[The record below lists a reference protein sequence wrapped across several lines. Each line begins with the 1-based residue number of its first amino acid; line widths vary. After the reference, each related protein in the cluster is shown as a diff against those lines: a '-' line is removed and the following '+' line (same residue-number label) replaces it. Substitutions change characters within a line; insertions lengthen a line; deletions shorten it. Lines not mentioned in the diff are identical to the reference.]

1 MDILFSYAPNLLLD
15 GSYFASYVRVIDIVL
30 AAMLLWGGYKGYRK
44 GFVLEVISTIVF
56 VAGILIL
63 FYGLS
68 KLFQSAKGYMVESLK
83 PTSFIFFII
92 AFIALSLITNSIGK
106 KLRSAIS
113 YSIFGDLDAF
123 AGMLLGV
130 LKYAIF
136 LSLIIWLM
144 ERVGYQLPAEAT
156 ADSQIYPLLRQFQPW
171 LIETGQQLAPV
182 IGRIFEDITDLLKDR
197 SSPPAQ

>member
-1 MDILFSYAPNLLLD
+1 MSILLSYSPDLLLA
-15 GSYFASYVRVIDIVL
+15 GSYFASYVRVVDIVL
-30 AAMLLWGGYKGYRK
+30 AAMLLWGGYKGYKK
-44 GFVLEVISTIVF
+44 GFVLEVISTLVF
-56 VAGILIL
+56 VVGILLI
-63 FYGLS
+63 FYALS
-68 KLFQSAKGYMVESLK
+68 KGFQAIKDYLIESMK
-83 PTSFIFFII
+83 PTSFIFFIV
-92 AFIALSLITNSIGK
+92 AFIALALITNSVGK

-144 ERVGYQLPAEAT
+144 ERVGYRLPPDAT

-182 IGRIFEDITDLLKDR
+182 IGDIFGDITDLLKTRR
-197 SSPPAQ
+197 SPATP

>member
-1 MDILFSYAPNLLLD
+1 MTLLLSYCPD
-15 GSYFASYVRVIDIVL
+15 LLLNGSYFASYVRVIDIVL

-44 GFVLEVISTIVF
+44 GFVLEVISTLVF
-56 VAGILIL
+56 VVGILLL

-68 KLFQSAKGYMVESLK
+68 KLFMAAKGYLVESLK
-83 PTSFIFFII
+83 PTSFLFLFI
-92 AFIALSLITNSIGK
+92 AFVALSLITNTIGK
-106 KLRSAIS
+106 KLRSSIS

-136 LSLIIWLM
+136 LSIIIWLM
-144 ERVGYQLPAEAT
+144 EKVGYQLPPEAT

-171 LIETGQQLAPV
+171 LIETGQKLAPV
-182 IGRIFEDITDLLKDR
+182 IGRIFGDITDLLKDR
-197 SSPPAQ
+197 VG